1 MDLHGFAS
9 KMSKPSNLF
18 LSFLYRMS
26 LQQILQSGG
35 FPVCLEPDY
44 TTLHDQTGWP
54 ADSILKAHPKILNTV
69 YPLLFAI
76 KWGNHP
82 FNLLETNPFFQIC
95 ASSAQVVITEL
106 ALKKRATRVLKQL
119 WEVQGRRL
127 KLDWI
132 FVGPGKTATI
142 LSMNLD
148 DLRTANQLTEVFS
161 FEYSMFMYFL
171 GIHGITV

>member
-1 MDLHGFAS
+1 MDSQGFAS

-35 FPVCLEPDY
+35 FPVCWEPDY
-44 TTLHDQTGWP
+44 TTLQHDQTGWP

-69 YPLLFAI
+69 FPLVFAI

-82 FNLLETNPFFQIC
+82 FNLLGTNPFFQIC

-106 ALKKRATRVLKQL
+106 SLKKRNSACWKSRERSKA
-119 WEVQGRRL
+119 G
-127 KLDWI
+127 DWNLI
-132 FVGPGKTATI
+132 GSLLEHLETLL

-161 FEYSMFMYFL
+161 FEYSIFGIFM
-171 GIHGITV
+171 V